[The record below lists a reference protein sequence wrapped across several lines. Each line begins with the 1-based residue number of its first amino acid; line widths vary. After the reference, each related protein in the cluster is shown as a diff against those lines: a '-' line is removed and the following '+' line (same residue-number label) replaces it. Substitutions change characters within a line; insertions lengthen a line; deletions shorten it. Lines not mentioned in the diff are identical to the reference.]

1 MSDNSPGSP
10 GPPPQ
15 TDYDVVAASNPDIKP
30 GGTDYN
36 VVAASK
42 PNIQQGGTDYNVV
55 AATAMPDYKDPTD
68 YSGVADNSG
77 GSWKFPGMNPMLLNP
92 VVDTSEFTM
101 YPPISSNF
109 MVAIDGVSCGVWTDM
124 SGLAM
129 EYTGTP
135 WQEGGQVVSDWLLQ
149 PRKQQVLT
157 LSRPIGPAS
166 MEMLAWF
173 QLYGHIIIPLTAFVA
188 FCDFQGNVCYWWEL
202 MGVTPLKWTGPKG
215 KAGAS
220 DAAIETLTL

>member
-36 VVAASK
+36 VVAA
-42 PNIQQGGTDYNVV
+42 T
-55 AATAMPDYKDPTD
+55 ATPDYKDPTD

-101 YPPISSNF
+101 YPTISSNF

-149 PRKQQVLT
+149 PRKQQV
-157 LSRPIGPAS
+157 
-166 MEMLAWF
+166 
-173 QLYGHIIIPLTAFVA
+173 
-188 FCDFQGNVCYWWEL
+188 
-202 MGVTPLKWTGPKG
+202 
-215 KAGAS
+215 
-220 DAAIETLTL
+220 